1 MDQVVKRSQN
11 SGQQAPVGAPAKVT
25 QQKPKRFIKYI
36 VFAVAVLLV
45 LGGGF
50 MAKQK
55 MMRNDFAGA
64 VNKDRYQAI
73 FLTNGQVY
81 FGKIDKIGGTGYTL
95 KDIYYLQVQQ
105 GVQGE
110 NAQQQNPD
118 QNQNL
123 SLAKLGSELHGPEDV
138 MYIEGKQVLFWE
150 NLKTDGQVAKAIQAN
165 QNKK

>member
-11 SGQQAPVGAPAKVT
+11 SNQQQPVAPVKAAQPK
-25 QQKPKRFIKYI
+25 QKHYIKYI
-36 VFAVAVLLV
+36 VLVFAVILV

-81 FGKIDKIGGTGYTL
+81 FGKIDKISGTGYTL